1 LSTSLLAAPT
11 SLREIGRRKRR
22 FAPSLPKKDP
32 FLFGVGAILGGVSL
46 YHLSACQLPPLLAPS
61 ISHQFGQLLQ
71 LGEIQMILRP
81 SVGGGH
87 EDAKGEGRGAEK
99 KIAFY

>member
-1 LSTSLLAAPT
+1 M
-11 SLREIGRRKRR
+11 REIGRRKRR

-81 SVGGGH
+81 SVGEDMRTPRGRAGG
-87 EDAKGEGRGAEK
+87 RK